1 MIKTRTQEEIRE
13 LAKQDPFWVFRKVC
27 PTMTDSEL
35 FDLYS
40 VIGWKNEWEKQN
52 AIDYMIEKELF
63 DL

>member
-1 MIKTRTQEEIRE
+1 MKLRTEEEIRD
-13 LAKQDPFWVFRKVC
+13 LKRQDPFWEFRKVC

-40 VIGWKNEWEKQN
+40 VIGWKDEWEKQN
-52 AIDYMIEKELF
+52 AINYIVERELL